1 MEATMADDRKLSLR
15 ERARKGLLPRLEYR
29 WDVWL
34 SRVSEGDHP
43 SDTELAHMLRLH
55 WASAPADAREYV
67 AGRID
72 GAIRR
77 PAHRPSKDPLNHWMR
92 AASLTVEVK
101 SLQAAFGLQGKP
113 QPRDLAIARVA
124 ERNNLATSTLRDLL
138 KKGLRGSLYRGLSS
152 ERVTLEMKEWVAEL
166 VEKGVVQLDAT
177 EGLKAC
183 DSEPSTDE
191 EPPERL
197 VDVDSTAERDG
208 KMRAT
213 LLDLLEEGLSL
224 VDLEAGVRQLLEKG
238 KRAGRP

>member
-1 MEATMADDRKLSLR
+1 
-15 ERARKGLLPRLEYR
+15 
-29 WDVWL
+29 
-34 SRVSEGDHP
+34 
-43 SDTELAHMLRLH
+43 
-55 WASAPADAREYV
+55 
-67 AGRID
+67 
-72 GAIRR
+72 
-77 PAHRPSKDPLNHWMR
+77 MR